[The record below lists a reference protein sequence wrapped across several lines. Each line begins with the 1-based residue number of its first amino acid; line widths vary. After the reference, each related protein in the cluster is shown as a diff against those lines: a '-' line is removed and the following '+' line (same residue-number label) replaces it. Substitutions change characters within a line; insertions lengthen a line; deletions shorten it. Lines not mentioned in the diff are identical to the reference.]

1 VGRRVTPHSLKAKII
16 TPRIEETRDFYTGL
30 FGLVVAEEWDE
41 PGDRGCILAFP
52 DGKGEAFIEIYQG
65 EAQGEF
71 GGLSLQLRTA
81 DLDGFAAGLPPEL
94 ARRGPVER
102 PWGSRYLYLT
112 DPNGIEIVVFE
123 GGL

>member
-1 VGRRVTPHSLKAKII
+1 VNPHSLKTKIT
-16 TPRIEETRDFYTGL
+16 TPRIQETRDFYASL
-30 FGLVVAEEWDE
+30 FGLVVAEAWDE

-52 DGKGEAFIEIYQG
+52 DGKGEAFIEIYHG
-65 EAQGEF
+65 EAGSEF
-71 GGLSLQLRTA
+71 SGLSLQLRTA

-112 DPNGIEIVVFE
+112 DPNGIGIVVFE